1 MKLNFKD
8 ILNAVNAIEQSR
20 GHYRENIDCIKLVEK
35 YESPTSVVDCN
46 STPDS
51 VFRIYSVEREYDG
64 TFTINIPDSHL
75 NNVVNKETT

>member
-20 GHYRENIDCIKLVEK
+20 GHYRENLDCIKLVEK
-35 YESPTSVVDCN
+35 YESPTSIVDPK
-46 STPDS
+46 STTDK
-51 VFRIYSVEREYDG
+51 VIRIYSVEREYDG
-64 TFTINIPDSHL
+64 TFTINIPNSHI

>member
-8 ILNAVNAIEQSR
+8 ILNAVNKIEQSR
-20 GHYRENIDCIKLVEK
+20 GYYRENFDCIKLVEK

-51 VFRIYSVEREYDG
+51 AFRIYSVEREYDG
-64 TFTINIPDSHL
+64 TFTINIPDIHI